1 MNFLLKTL
9 SLFIIYSSS
18 LSSCS
23 SFYTC
28 THVDNMTICYN
39 KMNKTAFIGG
49 ISLGLNDDHEI
60 VLPNK
65 YENYTINQLG
75 GFFGR
80 GVPTSFQVYITDLPE
95 VELKDKDS
103 EYMTDESYIYDE
115 TIRWWNSYE
124 VHDVRVSVTLPDSLE
139 TIKLAHGDMIH
150 VRIID
155 DGSKLGFADIW
166 RVVYYFYID
175 ENNSY
180 FYTVDGKLYLR
191 DSDRLMECFIYE

>member
-1 MNFLLKTL
+1 
-9 SLFIIYSSS
+9 
-18 LSSCS
+18 
-23 SFYTC
+23 
-28 THVDNMTICYN
+28 
-39 KMNKTAFIGG
+39 MNKTAFIGG

-139 TIKLAHGDMIH
+139 TIKLAHGDMVH

>member
-1 MNFLLKTL
+1 MNFLLKML
-9 SLFIIYSSS
+9 SLFVLSSSS

-23 SFYTC
+23 MYYHA
-28 THVDNMTICYN
+28 THVDNLTICYN

-49 ISLGLNDDHEI
+49 INLGLNDNHEI

-65 YENYTINQLG
+65 YEEYTINQLG
-75 GFFGR
+75 GFYGR
-80 GVPTSFQVYITDLPE
+80 GVPTSFEVYLSDLPV
-95 VELKDKDS
+95 VELKDKYS
-103 EYMTDESYIYDE
+103 EYMTKESYIYDE
-115 TIRWWNSYE
+115 TIHWWDSYE
-124 VHDVRVSVTLPDSLE
+124 IHDVHVSITLPDGLE
-139 TIKLAHGDMIH
+139 TIKLAHGDDIF

-155 DGSKLGFADIW
+155 DDSKLGFADIW